1 LVQGS
6 ASWSVPSL
14 AAFRQGLSELG
25 YVEGQNVALEYRYAD
40 GRAELLPDL
49 AAELLALGVD
59 FVVTYGTPATL
70 AARQVSPTLPIVVV
84 GAADPVGS
92 GLVAS
97 LAHPGGTVTG
107 LTNIALGLGPKR
119 LELLKE
125 ALPGASRVAFI
136 WNSANPAQV
145 TRWKELQLAAPQL
158 ALTPQS
164 LEVRNPD
171 ELEAAFGAM
180 IQEQPDA
187 FLTTGEP
194 FFVLHARRIVDFSEQ
209 HRLPAMYSLREYVD
223 AGGLM
228 SYGPSLP
235 DLYRRAAA
243 YVDKILKGAKPAN
256 LPVEQPTTFELV
268 LNLRTARALRLTIP
282 QSLLLQATEVIQ

>member
-1 LVQGS
+1 MERHSRRRFLQGSLAQLTSYVAGLGLLAGCGMHLRPPQQSPRPARIGWLVQGS

-107 LTNIALGLGPKR
+107 LTNIALSLGPKR

-125 ALPGASRVAFI
+125 A
-136 WNSANPAQV
+136 
-145 TRWKELQLAAPQL
+145 
-158 ALTPQS
+158 
-164 LEVRNPD
+164 
-171 ELEAAFGAM
+171 
-180 IQEQPDA
+180 
-187 FLTTGEP
+187 
-194 FFVLHARRIVDFSEQ
+194 
-209 HRLPAMYSLREYVD
+209 
-223 AGGLM
+223 
-228 SYGPSLP
+228 
-235 DLYRRAAA
+235 
-243 YVDKILKGAKPAN
+243 
-256 LPVEQPTTFELV
+256 
-268 LNLRTARALRLTIP
+268 
-282 QSLLLQATEVIQ
+282 